1 MIRRLVTI
9 SFIIVFGIFSGIFWR
24 QALTGRPVDTR
35 FAPTELRILQEMF
48 PGGQAQNAKPLAAL
62 ESEVVSGASVSG
74 LIRPEELNTKDVPS
88 VPPKNHKTPPVSS
101 PAAVSGV
108 IPQAPA
114 AQQLTPDEIY
124 QKLYLA
130 VVQVVC
136 EQGAGSVSTGS
147 GVIVSPKGI
156 VLTNAHVVDG
166 AKSCVVKTG
175 NPASF
180 AGKLKIVF
188 VGDTSDKIATSP
200 VPKQDF
206 AFGRIYELTAT
217 SPIISPFKYLELNAA
232 YSQKIGDGLYSAAY
246 PTELIGG
253 SSLLAGGQNL
263 VYTTT
268 KIVERYRV
276 DDASNMHDIIELE
289 GSIATQQGSS
299 GSPIISPLGGGVVG
313 IVFGQTN
320 AEIENSFGLPSKVAT
335 GERTEL
341 AFLIS
346 YIDRTIRKQKGKS
359 LGEFIE
365 ELGAL

>member
-62 ESEVVSGASVSG
+62 ESEVVSGAS
-74 LIRPEELNTKDVPS
+74 
-88 VPPKNHKTPPVSS
+88 
-101 PAAVSGV
+101 VSGV

-232 YSQKIGDGLYSAAY
+232 YSPKIGDGLYRAAY

-253 SSLLAGGQNL
+253 SSLLAGGPNL
-263 VYTTT
+263 GYTTT
-268 KIVERYRV
+268 KI
-276 DDASNMHDIIELE
+276 
-289 GSIATQQGSS
+289 
-299 GSPIISPLGGGVVG
+299 
-313 IVFGQTN
+313 
-320 AEIENSFGLPSKVAT
+320 
-335 GERTEL
+335 GERN
-341 AFLIS
+341 
-346 YIDRTIRKQKGKS
+346 
-359 LGEFIE
+359 
-365 ELGAL
+365 